1 MKKLFLFFTFMVS
14 CQLGAQRQIADSL
27 FASGKYTEAIANY
40 KSAKPAAYNS
50 FQIAR
55 IYSQLGN
62 NENAIKNYKSG
73 LAIDSLNVTARFEYG
88 KILFAANKKQEALTV
103 FDNLVKEQPGTANY
117 QYYLGKCKES
127 IGGPIAAVPYYQKA
141 ISLNPEFTHART
153 ELITSL
159 LVTKDL
165 NAAIIIAQQGLKLS
179 PDNMVLHSLL
189 GQCYYHNQE
198 YKSALKHLKIV
209 DEAGLITE
217 GLIKMLGAA
226 SYQERLYKD
235 SIAYYEIGNN
245 TFSQS
250 SASYMMIA
258 KNHLKLENYKE
269 AISNMD
275 AAIVLKQPSLNQ
287 EYMQM
292 AAIYYQMED
301 DKRMLEYLKKAK
313 IEDPNDGVSAYQ
325 YCQAYDRLYTDI
337 SAKINNYKDFVE
349 RFPKDPYVD
358 LANAR
363 ISDLTKE
370 RFLQPKM

>member
-1 MKKLFLFFTFMVS
+1 MVS
-14 CQLGAQRQIADSL
+14 CQLGAQRHIADSL

-40 KSAKPAAYNS
+40 KNVNPSAYNS

-62 NENAIKNYKSG
+62 NTKAVENYKSG
-73 LAIDSLNVTARFEYG
+73 LEIDSLNVTARFEYG
-88 KILFAANKKQEALTV
+88 KALLATNKKNEALTV
-103 FDNLVKEQPGTANY
+103 FDNLVKEQQTTAAY
-117 QYYLGKCKES
+117 HYYLGKAKES
-127 IGGPIAAVPYYQKA
+127 MEGASAAIPHYEQAVV
-141 ISLNPEFTHART
+141 LNPEFANART
-153 ELITSL
+153 ELITGL
-159 LVTKDL
+159 LMTRDFNK
-165 NAAIIIAQQGLKLS
+165 AIAVAQKGLKLS
-179 PDNMVLHSLL
+179 PDNIVLHSLL
-189 GQCYYHNQE
+189 GQCYYYNNE
-198 YKSALKHLKIV
+198 FKDAIKHLKIV

-217 GLIKMLGAA
+217 GLIKILGAA

-245 TFSQS
+245 TFLQS

-337 SAKINNYKDFVE
+337 TTKINNYKDFVE

-370 RFLQPKM
+370 RFLQPKK